1 MKQVV
6 LVICDGMGYKEEGKY
21 NAIKSANTPNL
32 NFLYQNYPHIL
43 LKASGEDI
51 GLPAGQM
58 GTSEANHLIIGS
70 GRIIYQNLLKINNS
84 IKNNTLKDNEV
95 LNEIIKH
102 VEENNSVFH
111 IMGIL
116 GPGGVHGHS
125 EHIKAIIKIAVD
137 NGLENIS
144 LHLITDGRD
153 TLPRSS
159 LAFLKEIEEYITQF
173 DKNIKIS
180 SISGRY
186 YAMDRDNNLDRTKK
200 YFDCITKDR
209 NIYGK
214 TAKTVIDN
222 SYVENIADEFIEPK
236 MIEGGDLIKENDA
249 VIFTNFRSDRAKQ
262 ITRMFYDAKINNL
275 DFVTMTNYFDDNDDS
290 IKIKALFGKE
300 VIDNTLSEVISK
312 NNLKQLKVTETEKFV
327 HLTFFF
333 NAQKYESELGED
345 RIMIESNKDIKTH
358 DEKPEMKAHEIGSKV
373 AEAMMEEKYSLIACN
388 LVNCDMVGHTG
399 DWEAILKGVEA
410 VDSAIGRIIKEA
422 KRHDCDVIITADHG
436 NAEESFDEES
446 GQPITAHTLNPV
458 PFILV
463 SKDYKELTKTE
474 GYLSDI
480 APTILKI
487 LNLDIPKE
495 MTGDILIK

>member
-6 LVICDGMGYKEEGKY
+6 LIICDGMGYRKEIKY

-32 NFLYQNYPHIL
+32 DFLYQNYPHIL

-84 IKNNTLKDNEV
+84 IKNNTLKDNITLLESI
-95 LNEIIKH
+95 NHAK
-102 VEENNSVFH
+102 ENSSIFH

-125 EHIKAIIKIAVD
+125 DHIKAIIKIAVD
-137 NGLENIS
+137 SGLKDIS

-153 TLPRSS
+153 TLPKSA
-159 LAFLKEIEEYITQF
+159 LGYLKDIEEYIKQF
-173 DKNIKIS
+173 NVNIKIS

-186 YAMDRDNNLDRTKK
+186 YAMDRDNNLDRTRK
-200 YFDCITKDR
+200 YFNCIVDDG
-209 NIYGK
+209 NVYSK
-214 TAKTVIDN
+214 TAEGIIDD
-222 SYVENIADEFIEPK
+222 SYLKNISDEFIEPR
-236 MIEGGDLIKENDA
+236 MVDGGYLIKENDL

-262 ITRMFYDAKINNL
+262 ITRMFYDAKISNL
-275 DFVTMTNYFDDNDDS
+275 DFITMTNYFDDNDES
-290 IKIKALFGKE
+290 IKIKALFDKE
-300 VIDNTLSEVISK
+300 IINNTLSEVISK

-333 NAQKYESELGED
+333 NAQKYEKEEGED

-358 DEKPEMKAHEIGSKV
+358 DEKPEMKAHEIESKV
-373 AEAMMEEKYSLIACN
+373 AEAIMEEKYSLIACN

-399 DWEAILKGVEA
+399 NWEAILKGVEA
-410 VDSAIGRIIKEA
+410 VDSAIGKIIKEA
-422 KRHDCDVIITADHG
+422 KRHDCDVLITADHG
-436 NAEESFDEES
+436 NAEETFDEES
-446 GQPITAHTLNPV
+446 GQPMTAHTLNPV
-458 PFILV
+458 PFILF
-463 SKDYKELTKTE
+463 SKEYKEFTKTE

-495 MTGDILIK
+495 MTGDVLIR